1 MDVGAYAKSFRYSC
15 RIPFLFWLYVSIS
28 KTCMHVLFQGNCIS
42 VTFIPR
48 CMVFVQG
55 NVLMECSENVR
66 FFRIVFAYCEKLTK
80 SVS

>member
-1 MDVGAYAKSFRYSC
+1 
-15 RIPFLFWLYVSIS
+15 
-28 KTCMHVLFQGNCIS
+28 MHVLFQGNCIS